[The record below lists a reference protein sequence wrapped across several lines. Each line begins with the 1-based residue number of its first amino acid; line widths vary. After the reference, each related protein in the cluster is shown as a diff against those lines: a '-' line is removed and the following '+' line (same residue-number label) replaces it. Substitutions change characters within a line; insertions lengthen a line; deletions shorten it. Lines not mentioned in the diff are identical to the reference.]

1 MLSVVSTEV
10 AMKWLNPN
18 SRLGT
23 QRETRKV
30 MINNNPDDL
39 SGIFSWD

>member
-1 MLSVVSTEV
+1 MV
-10 AMKWLNPN
+10 KPKH

-23 QRETRKV
+23 LKETRKV

-39 SGIFSWD
+39 FQEFSLRGLEG